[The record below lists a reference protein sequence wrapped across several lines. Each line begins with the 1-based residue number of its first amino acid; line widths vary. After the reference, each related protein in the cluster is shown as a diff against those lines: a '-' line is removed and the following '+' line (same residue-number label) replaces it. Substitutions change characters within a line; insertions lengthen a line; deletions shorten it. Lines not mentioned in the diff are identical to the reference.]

1 MGARVRQLRE
11 SRRMPQKELARRLGV
26 SFQQIQKYE
35 KGTNRISASRLWEL
49 SGILGVEPAHFFED
63 LEGSPGAE
71 RTEVQGA
78 VQLGGREMSELNS
91 HFRRILS
98 AGVRRQ
104 IVQLV
109 RALAGER

>member
-1 MGARVRQLRE
+1 
-11 SRRMPQKELARRLGV
+11 MPQKELARRLGV

-49 SGILGVEPAHFFED
+49 SGILGVEPTYFFEG

-71 RTEVQGA
+71 RTEGTSM
-78 VQLGGREMSELNS
+78 LGGREMSELNR

-104 IVQLV
+104 VVQLV
-109 RALAGER
+109 RALAGDR